1 MFNKSQ
7 IKLEVKIMIKNKQKA
22 LNATIYTSGGILL
35 LMNASA
41 GVVSAA
47 VDSSQNRTQES
58 SIMPTAGLAD
68 ISVLSD
74 ASLISTTGNNMTP
87 NSDGNYDLSLK
98 YSGKGLANVGLADK
112 KVLVYSLPSELQG
125 KVKSGAMID
134 IDAQL
139 LPIVPADVPGV
150 NVLFT
155 TVETAVDVFAK
166 AVSLVGIDI
175 SGLQTAIDDLKEL
188 KELGSYQATLPGV
201 VSADG
206 KTISV
211 DFTQGL
217 GN

>member
-1 MFNKSQ
+1 
-7 IKLEVKIMIKNKQKA
+7 MIKNKQKA

-125 KVKSGAMID
+125 KVKSAAMID

-188 KELGSYQATLPGV
+188 KELGSY
-201 VSADG
+201 
-206 KTISV
+206 
-211 DFTQGL
+211 
-217 GN
+217 